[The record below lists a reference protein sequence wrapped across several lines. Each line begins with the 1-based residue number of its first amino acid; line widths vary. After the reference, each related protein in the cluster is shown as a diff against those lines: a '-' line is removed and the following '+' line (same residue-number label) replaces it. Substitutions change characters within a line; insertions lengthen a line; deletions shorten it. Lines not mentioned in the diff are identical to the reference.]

1 MFSRKKIIC
10 NFNEI
15 PVNQEFHTKRRPNG
29 SDADS
34 ICLVK
39 QSKTTA
45 SSFEWSEH
53 EFHPEQPCW
62 YYTYD

>member
-1 MFSRKKIIC
+1 MFNRKKKSC
-10 NFNEI
+10 NFSEI
-15 PVNQEFHTKRRPNG
+15 PVNQEFYTKRHPDV

-34 ICLVK
+34 IRLVK
-39 QSKTTA
+39 QTKTTA

-53 EFHPEQPCW
+53 EIHPEQPCW

>member
-1 MFSRKKIIC
+1 MFSRQKISC
-10 NFNEI
+10 NFSEI
-15 PVNQEFHTKRRPNG
+15 PVNQEFYTNRRPDV

-34 ICLVK
+34 IRLVK

-53 EFHPEQPCW
+53 EIHPDQPCR
-62 YYTYD
+62 YYTYN